1 LHRWSKKILGL
12 LVIEPDEDS
21 NLATA
26 RLLEDAI
33 ANRDYI

>member
-1 LHRWSKKILGL
+1 LRYTKEVVKRFLGH

-26 RLLEDAI
+26 RLVEDAI
-33 ANRDYI
+33 T